1 MTADGSG
8 GGPRSLPL
16 ILARELAAN
25 LATPMVLIDGAG
37 TVVFMNEAAELMFGR
52 TFGEL
57 GVMSANEFG
66 DLLEM
71 RGLDG
76 EPLRKRDS
84 PPGRAFYERA
94 AAHQAMLVR
103 TLDGTDREIEVTA
116 YPLFGRDEE
125 MHGVLVVFWEAKS

>member
-1 MTADGSG
+1 MTSESAG

-37 TVVFMNEAAELMFGR
+37 TVAFWNEAAELMFGR

-57 GVMSANEFG
+57 GVMTANEFG
-66 DLLEM
+66 DMLEM

-76 EPLRKRDS
+76 EHLRKRDS
-84 PPGRAFYERA
+84 PPGRAFYERR
-94 AAHQAMLVR
+94 AAHQSMLIR
-103 TLDGTDREIEVTA
+103 TLDGTDCEIECTA

-125 MHGVLVVFWEAKS
+125 MHGVLIVFWEAKT